1 MLKDIYF
8 YNALALAKELKND
21 TFSEYRAIKHL
32 IVSFIIG
39 GIGFT
44 IPISAAFQDDDNVG
58 LVETLTHLTS
68 FIITGIISYYG
79 VWLTYQVNCKGDS
92 KDYFL
97 RFVSLSLPIGIQLI
111 TVFIAVALILIVL
124 TTALVSSLGAGG
136 AYIYFALYTALMIIF
151 TLMFFSR
158 MRRYMAI
165 ATGINE

>member
-8 YNALALAKELKND
+8 YNALALANELKNG

-44 IPISAAFQDDDNVG
+44 IPISVEFQDENMG
-58 LVETLTHLTS
+58 FVETLTYLTS

-79 VWLTYQVNCKGDS
+79 VWLTYQVNSKGDS

-97 RFVSLSLPIGIQLI
+97 RFVSLSLPVGIQLMV
-111 TVFIAVALILIVL
+111 VFLGIALILMFL
-124 TTALVSSLGAGG
+124 TMALVSSLGAGG
-136 AYIYFALYTALMIIF
+136 AYIYFVLYMTLTIIF
-151 TLMFFSR
+151 TSMFFAR
-158 MRRYMAI
+158 MRRYIAI
-165 ATGINE
+165 ATGVNE

>member
-8 YNALALAKELKND
+8 YNALALANELKND

-44 IPISAAFQDDDNVG
+44 IPISASFQEDDNVQ
-58 LVETLTHLTS
+58 LVEILTNLTS

-111 TVFIAVALILIVL
+111 LVFIVVIIVL
-124 TTALVSSLGAGG
+124 MFLSIALVSSLGAGG
-136 AYIYFALYTALMIIF
+136 AYVYFTVYTALMVIF

-158 MRRYMAI
+158 MRKYMAI
-165 ATGINE
+165 ATGANE

>member
-8 YNALALAKELKND
+8 YNALALANELKDD

-44 IPISAAFQDDDNVG
+44 IPISAEFQNDNVG
-58 LVETLTHLTS
+58 LVETLTHFAL
-68 FIITGIISYYG
+68 FIVTGIISYYG
-79 VWLTYQVNCKGDS
+79 VWLTYQVNRKGDS

-97 RFVSLSLPIGIQLI
+97 RFASLSLPIGIQLI
-111 TVFIAVALILIVL
+111 TICIGVALMLMVL
-124 TTALVSSLGAGG
+124 TMVLVSSLGSVGV
-136 AYIYFALYTALMIIF
+136 YIYFVLYAALVIIF

-165 ATGINE
+165 ATGIE